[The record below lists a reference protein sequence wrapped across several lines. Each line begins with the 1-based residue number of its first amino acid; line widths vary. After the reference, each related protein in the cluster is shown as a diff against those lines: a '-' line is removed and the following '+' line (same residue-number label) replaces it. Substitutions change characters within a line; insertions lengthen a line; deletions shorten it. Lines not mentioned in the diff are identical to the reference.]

1 MRAPIWHR
9 TPRQSR
15 TPLADAALATLGDV
29 AAGSL
34 VVAGAGLL
42 LGGGNA
48 AVSALAGGGIVLL
61 AVAVSWALVRLVGE
75 QGGRVAAALLVAYP
89 VKVLAAGAL
98 LLVLPWPQEGSRGW
112 FLAGA
117 VLGVVLMLA
126 AEVIAVRRLRIPYFA
141 PAPARVGPGSAT
153 GEEGAP

>member
-1 MRAPIWHR
+1 MAPIWHR

-15 TPLADAALATLGDV
+15 TPLADAALAALGDV

-75 QGGRVAAALLVAYP
+75 QGGRVAAALTKA
-89 VKVLAAGAL
+89 
-98 LLVLPWPQEGSRGW
+98 
-112 FLAGA
+112 
-117 VLGVVLMLA
+117 
-126 AEVIAVRRLRIPYFA
+126 
-141 PAPARVGPGSAT
+141 SA
-153 GEEGAP
+153 

>member
-15 TPLADAALATLGDV
+15 TPLADAALAALGDV

-34 VVAGAGLL
+34 VLAAAGLL
-42 LGGGNA
+42 LGGSEA

-61 AVAVSWALVRLVGE
+61 AVAASWALVRLVGE
-75 QGGRVAAALLVAYP
+75 QRSRAAAALLIAYP
-89 VKVLAAGAL
+89 VKVLLAGAL
-98 LLVLPWPQEGSRGW
+98 LLVVPWPQEGSRGW

-141 PAPARVGPGSAT
+141 PAGTPRGYRGDP
-153 GEEGAP
+153 EREGRA